1 MQDKTPITFSSTYKT
16 LTTNTIRLA
25 LFGAFVFGLF
35 QLADRFFWVG
45 GVIEIVIL
53 YFALTITT
61 SKVILYSDKFVL
73 KQSALLPFAGDSDTF
88 DLNAIEEI
96 YVSGLAT
103 TEYEVAYDVL
113 PHDIH
118 KWMAL
123 PTNTLI
129 IKNKNEESQD
139 IPTDLDLN
147 TLKTFVNQVKSQIK
161 KQLPADKGN
170 SRR

>member
-16 LTTNTIRLA
+16 LLTNTIRLV

-53 YFALTITT
+53 YVALTITT
-61 SKVILYSDKFVL
+61 NKLILYSDKFVF
-73 KQSALLPFAGDSDTF
+73 KQAALLPFASDSDTF

-103 TEYEVAYDVL
+103 TEYEVAHDLLPYDVE
-113 PHDIH
+113 
-118 KWMAL
+118 KWM
-123 PTNTLI
+123 PSKRNILI
-129 IKNKNEESQD
+129 IKNKNEKPQE
-139 IPTDLDLN
+139 INADLDLN
-147 TLKTFVNQVKSQIK
+147 TLKTFVNQAK
-161 KQLPADKGN
+161 KQLTADNGN
-170 SRR
+170 SRT